1 MIPLIPILAGLAV
14 LGGGAT
20 FVWYDSLSG
29 EDKKNA
35 NRLTGEYARS
45 LFGKAVD
52 QLTPSEV
59 RAVHDRVKAHFLN

>member
-14 LGGGAT
+14 FGGGAAL
-20 FVWYDSLSG
+20 VWYDRLSAA
-29 EDKKNA
+29 DKASA
-35 NRLTGEYARS
+35 NRLTGEYAQS

>member
-1 MIPLIPILAGLAV
+1 MIPLIPILACIAV

-20 FVWYDSLSG
+20 FVWYDGLSG

-35 NRLTGEYARS
+35 NRLTAEYAQA

-52 QLTPSEV
+52 QLTPAEV
-59 RAVHDRVKAHFLN
+59 RVVRDRVKAHFLN